1 MNDIIDM
8 MREFQQTEHNLIHR
22 PRPLEP
28 AIVQYIARV
37 LEMERVIVENEN

>member
-22 PRPLEP
+22 PLPYER